1 MIRFTDCQR
10 IRLSADTE
18 IKSFDCGDADLNE
31 FLFTD
36 AKHYLSQ
43 LLAVTYLYEY
53 SADIVAF
60 FSVSNDTIS
69 FRERTLSKTEWNR
82 LRRTYPNRKR
92 LNKLPAVKIGRLGV
106 DNKYQ
111 GADIG
116 TQLLDYIKI
125 LFIDNNKTGCRYIT
139 VDAYNNKK
147 TITFYLKNGFNF
159 LTVNDVKEDTRLM
172 YFDLKWFIG
181 GTVKPA

>member
-1 MIRFTDCQR
+1 VIRFTDCKR

-18 IKSFDCGDADLNE
+18 IKPFDCDDADLNE

-53 SADIVAF
+53 GAETVAF

-69 FRERTLSKTEWNR
+69 FNERTLSKTEWNR

-92 LNKLPAVKIGRLGV
+92 LNKLPSVKIGRLGV
-106 DNKYQ
+106 DKKYQ

-139 VDAYNNKK
+139 VDAYNNAK
-147 TITFYLKNGFNF
+147 TISFYKKNGFSF
-159 LTVNDVKEDTRLM
+159 LTENDKDEQTRLM
-172 YFDLKWFIG
+172 KFDLKWFIG
-181 GTVKPA
+181 GIVKSA